1 LWIALGW
8 TCLNLLD
15 SNSYSPQLARS
26 RLALLG
32 PGGAFASK
40 IAFPTGR
47 VGVAVSPENKP
58 KPLIRCLGVS
68 PHLFP
73 SPKETVRLPWCPA
86 GVLFRAAPHTPQGFG
101 RHEGK
106 EKKRPEFTDLRV
118 ITYDLRGG
126 DPTQDSIFF
135 DFSGFSTIFPRD
147 TFQFSSFFQFKKT
160 QSQPA
165 RPGSP
170 AQPSPAQPSGDRF
183 PRPASFL

>member
-1 LWIALGW
+1 MLWGGPAS
-8 TCLNLLD
+8 TCWIPILIPRNWRG
-15 SNSYSPQLARS
+15 PAS
-26 RLALLG
+26 RCWG
-32 PGGAFASK
+32 RGGAFASK

-170 AQPSPAQPSGDRF
+170 AQPSPAQRGPL
-183 PRPASFL
+183 PPAGFVSVTK